1 VPEDRFEKLA
11 RLHESLRQM
20 GSVLVAYSGGVD
32 SAFLLKAALD
42 ALGPEHVLAVTAT
55 SESLVIE
62 ELEEATALAKRLGAK
77 HEIIRTT
84 ELQSEDY
91 ASNPVNRCYFCK
103 GELFHELAQMAR
115 SRGYRYVLDGANYD
129 DLSDHRPGHVA
140 SVEAG
145 ARSPLQEAGLT
156 KDEIRA
162 FSRELGLPT
171 WDKPSAPCLSSRV
184 PYGQRI
190 TVEKLAQIAE
200 AERVLHRLGY
210 REVRVRHHE
219 TIARIELPA
228 RQLAEFVAS
237 GHAGEVVKELKALGF
252 RYVTLDLQ
260 GFRSG
265 SLNEGLQL
273 PVVGAAR

>member
-1 VPEDRFEKLA
+1 LPDDRFVKLA
-11 RLHESLRQM
+11 RMRDSIREM

-42 ALGPEHVLAVTAT
+42 ALGPEKVLAVTAT
-55 SESLVIE
+55 SESLVVE
-62 ELEEATALAKRLGAK
+62 ELDEATALAKELGAS
-77 HEIIRTT
+77 HEIIQTS
-84 ELQSEDY
+84 ELQSENY

-103 GELFHELAQMAR
+103 GELFGELAAMAKR
-115 SRGYRYVLDGANYD
+115 RGYSYVLDGANFD

-140 SVEAG
+140 SAEAG

-156 KDEIRA
+156 KAEIRE
-162 FSRELGLPT
+162 FSREMGLPT

-190 TVEKLAQIAE
+190 TVEKLTQIAQ

-210 REVRVRHHE
+210 REVRVRHHD
-219 TIARIELPA
+219 TIARIELPPSELA
-228 RQLAEFVAS
+228 RFVAS
-237 GHAGEVVKELKALGF
+237 DNAGEVVKALKALGF

-265 SLNEGLQL
+265 SLNEGLKL
-273 PVVGAAR
+273 PVLAGR